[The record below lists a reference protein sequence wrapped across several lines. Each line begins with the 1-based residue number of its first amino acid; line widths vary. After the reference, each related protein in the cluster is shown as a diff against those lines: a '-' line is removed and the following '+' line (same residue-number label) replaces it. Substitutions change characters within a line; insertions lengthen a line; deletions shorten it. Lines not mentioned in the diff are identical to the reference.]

1 MILLID
7 NYDSFVH
14 NLARYLRRLGQETVV
29 VRNDCITIADI
40 ERLAPAAIVI
50 SPGPCSPAEAGVS
63 VAAVRELHTRFPIL
77 GVCLGHQAIGAAF
90 GARVVRALEPMHGRA
105 SLIRHENAGLFR
117 GVPNP
122 LQVGRYHSL
131 ALDPHEWPTTL
142 IADAWA
148 ADGTIMSVRHRHHA
162 VFGFQFHPESV
173 LTECGYVLL
182 ERFLAVAG
190 LALAGPRPTM
200 SDELAPPPPLP
211 AIPVQPVTF

>member
-14 NLARYLRRLGQETVV
+14 NLARYLRRLGQETRVE
-29 VRNDCITIADI
+29 RNDCVTIAEI

-63 VAAVRELHTRFPIL
+63 VPVVRELHERFPML

-90 GARVVRALEPMHGRA
+90 GARVVRAAEPMHGRA
-105 SLIRHENAGLFR
+105 SLIRHADAGLFR
-117 GVPNP
+117 GLPNP
-122 LQVGRYHSL
+122 LRVGRYHSL
-131 ALDPHEWPTTL
+131 ALDCQHWPDSL
-142 IADAWA
+142 VADAWA
-148 ADGTIMSVRHRHHA
+148 PDGTVMSVRHRHRA
-162 VFGFQFHPESV
+162 VYGLQFHPESV

-190 LALAGPRPTM
+190 LPLVDPRPAI

-211 AIPVQPVTF
+211 AIPAQPVTF